1 MDRGS
6 GVPTDG
12 GDHPGRREDER
23 RDSHDFLRAS
33 CAISQHHSHLN
44 DLDILDSSERDSKMP
59 FIMAGQL
66 GEESIMQIPA
76 PFDYARAS
84 TVADA
89 IALLER
95 HGPDSMIVAG
105 GHSLLPMMK
114 LRLARPEWLI
124 DINDLFELDF
134 ILADQDRLRVGAMT
148 RHTSLLDSAEVRR
161 LFPIIT
167 DAETTIADPVV
178 RNRGTIGGSLCQ
190 ADPAEDLSTVC
201 TVLHAEAVIR
211 GAAGERILSMSEF
224 HRGPYETAV
233 AHNEVLCEVRFPIL
247 PRSGSAYEK
256 VERRVGDWAVAA
268 AGASVSLAPDGTI
281 ADVTIGLT
289 AVGLDGTVTD
299 AESLLH
305 GRAPSEELFVE
316 AGRLASLACE
326 PLADQRGAID
336 YKRHLADE
344 LTRRVLR
351 RASARAAGTK
361 EG

>member
-1 MDRGS
+1 
-6 GVPTDG
+6 
-12 GDHPGRREDER
+12 
-23 RDSHDFLRAS
+23 
-33 CAISQHHSHLN
+33 
-44 DLDILDSSERDSKMP
+44 
-59 FIMAGQL
+59 
-66 GEESIMQIPA
+66 MQIPA

-84 TVADA
+84 TVDDA
-89 IALLER
+89 LELLAR
-95 HGPDSMIVAG
+95 HGPESRVVAG

-134 ILADQDRLRVGAMT
+134 ILREADQLRIGALT
-148 RHTSLLDSAEVRR
+148 RHTTLLESAEVAR

-167 DAETTIADPVV
+167 DAESVIADPVV

-201 TVLHAEAVIR
+201 DVLRAVAVIR
-211 GAAGERILSMSEF
+211 GSGGERRISMTEF

-233 AHNEVLCEVRFPIL
+233 AQDELLCELRFPIR

-268 AGASVSLAPDGTI
+268 AGAAISLREDNSVDA
-281 ADVTIGLT
+281 AAIGLT
-289 AVGLDGTVTD
+289 ALGLDGIV
-299 AESLLH
+299 AEAEAVLI
-305 GRAPSEELFVE
+305 GEQPREELFVE
-316 AGRLASLACE
+316 AGRLAALACD
-326 PLADQRGAID
+326 PVADQRGPID

-351 RASARAAGTK
+351 RACARAAQTQ